1 MTVDG
6 LESGSEDELFF
17 AEKDW
22 SKMHQ
27 RSLTT
32 GYREGMEK
40 ASDEGLQ
47 AGFDKA
53 YTQGFKAGVALG
65 AVRGQIAAKKFINVD
80 NVNSVAVLDELE
92 HELNVLEKSECEDK
106 VLQGKLE
113 DIASK
118 LNSI

>member
-1 MTVDG
+1 MAVEG
-6 LESGSEDELFF
+6 LDSGSEDELFF

-27 RSLTT
+27 RSMTT

-40 ASDEGLQ
+40 ASEEGLQ

-53 YTQGFKAGVALG
+53 YTQGFKAGIVLG
-65 AVRGQIAAKKFINVD
+65 VVRGRIAAKKFINVD
-80 NVNSVAVLDELE
+80 NVNSIAVLDELE
-92 HELNVLEKSECEDK
+92 HELNVLEKSECENK
-106 VLQGKLE
+106 VLQAKLE
-113 DIASK
+113 DITAK